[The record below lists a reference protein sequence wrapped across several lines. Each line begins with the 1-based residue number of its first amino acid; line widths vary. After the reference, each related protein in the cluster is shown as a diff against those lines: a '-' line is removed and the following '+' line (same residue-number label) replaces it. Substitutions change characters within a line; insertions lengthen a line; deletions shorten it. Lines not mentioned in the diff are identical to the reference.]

1 MNAIVVPII
10 NVIIAAWLMQKH
22 VNGNSRTSVAT
33 IVEANE
39 KMLFVNISL
48 FECILVIAPCSVVS

>member
-10 NVIIAAWLMQKH
+10 NVIISAWLMEKH
-22 VNGNSRTSVAT
+22 VNGDIKTSVAT

-39 KMLFVNISL
+39 KRLFVNISL
-48 FECILVIAPCSVVS
+48 FECILVVEPCSVV